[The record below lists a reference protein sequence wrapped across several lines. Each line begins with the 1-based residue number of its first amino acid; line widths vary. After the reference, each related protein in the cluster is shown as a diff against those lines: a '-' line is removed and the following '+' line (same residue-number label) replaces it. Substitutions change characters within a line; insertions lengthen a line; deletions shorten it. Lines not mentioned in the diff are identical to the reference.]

1 MSKDDDTHAEPGS
14 ADGIHRLMDQFVFA
28 PIGALA
34 AMKGD
39 LEGSA
44 ERGRQ
49 RVELQLRNARFIGE
63 MAVQHGSKEI
73 VRRFKDLTGPGR
85 STEPERASDTNE
97 DTATSEPTTTEEPAA
112 VAPAPIDHLIAGYD
126 DLSASQVVRLLES
139 FSPAELD
146 ELVAYESA
154 TRGRRTI
161 LNKAAQLLQE
171 GA

>member
-1 MSKDDDTHAEPGS
+1 MSEDDDTHAEPGS

-73 VRRFKDLTGPGR
+73 VRRLKDLTGVGG
-85 STEPERASDTNE
+85 STESERASDAGEATV
-97 DTATSEPTTTEEPAA
+97 TAE
-112 VAPAPIDHLIAGYD
+112 PIDHLIAGYD

>member
-1 MSKDDDTHAEPGS
+1 VSEDDAHAEPGPG
-14 ADGIHRLMDQFVFA
+14 DGIHRLMDQFVFA
-28 PIGALA
+28 PIGALT

-73 VRRFKDLTGPGR
+73 VRRLKDLTGVGG
-85 STEPERASDTNE
+85 STKPERASDASEATV
-97 DTATSEPTTTEEPAA
+97 TAEPTMTEEPTAE
-112 VAPAPIDHLIAGYD
+112 APAPIDHLIAGYD

-139 FSPAELD
+139 FSPVELD